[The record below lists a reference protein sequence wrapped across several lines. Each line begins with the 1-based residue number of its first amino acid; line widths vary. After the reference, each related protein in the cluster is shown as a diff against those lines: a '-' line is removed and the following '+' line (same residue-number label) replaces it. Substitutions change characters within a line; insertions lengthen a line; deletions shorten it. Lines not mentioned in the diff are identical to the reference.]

1 MTGTVQGWL
10 AALGLERYADLFA
23 ANDIDLALLPRLTHA
38 DLQGIGIQSLGHR
51 IRILD
56 AAAGAPAA
64 VPPASAPVPLGNDP
78 AAPRDYTPRH
88 LRERIL
94 QSRSALEG
102 ERKQVSVLF
111 ADIQGSMEL
120 AAQLDPEQW
129 HHILEGFF
137 AILAEGVHRFEG
149 TINQYTGDGIM
160 ALFGAPIAHEDH
172 AQRACYAALHLQQ
185 HIARYAIEVRRE
197 HGVGFSTRMGINSG
211 EVVVGRIGDDLRMD
225 YTAQGHTVGLAQRME
240 SLAEP
245 NACYLAPATAALA
258 AGYLALEDIGAFR
271 VKGVAERVQVHRLA
285 GLGEAR
291 TRLDVSRQRGL
302 SQFVGRDAELR
313 VLEDALARAQAA
325 EGPVLGIAA
334 DAGTGKSRLCFEF
347 LARCRARGCRVWEG
361 RAVAHGRNIPL
372 LPILDLF
379 RAAFDVTTQDDA
391 RTVREKVAGR
401 VLVTEAAQAD
411 SLPLVFELLGVG
423 DARHPLAT
431 LDGPAR
437 QRRLLQLLTRQL
449 QAADPAAGP
458 TVVLLEDLHWLD
470 AASSEFLAALVAAC
484 AGMRCLLLFNYR
496 PEHVVTGV
504 PLTRWRALSL
514 APLGPEAMSALL
526 AGRLGQDASL
536 GGLAAELH
544 ARTAGNPFF
553 AEEIVRALVESG
565 QLAGSPGQ
573 YRLHAPLARLEVPA
587 TVQAVLA
594 ARIDRLPERE
604 KLLLQAA
611 SVIGKRFAEPLL
623 AAVAQLPQAA
633 LQEALAALCQADFL
647 QDEALFPVPE
657 YAFRHPL
664 TQEVALASQLRERR
678 RQLHA
683 DVARA
688 IAVQAAAR
696 LDEHAALL
704 AHHWDEA
711 GDAAQ
716 AAAWH
721 QRAAE
726 WPGCADFVSAHHH
739 WQRVWALLAG
749 VPQDASVAERRI
761 LACTRVLT
769 LGTRLGADLQQAQ
782 VLADEGLALAD
793 AAQDRQARIR
803 LMMAYGWVQASA
815 GELAGC
821 VDRLQELMVLLETV
835 DAPALKVAAWGNLF
849 LVTCLTARFEEAL
862 AMVPQGRAMLADA
875 QPARAGIGSLN
886 LAATLDQFEGFCWA
900 WTGRLAD
907 ALQAYERCI
916 RQADAVGELAVYAR
930 CHAVEAH
937 YHRGDPQQAME
948 RARQAEAVSE
958 QLGAPP
964 MLAARVAQALGFAH
978 LAGGRA
984 ADALVAADRAL
995 AIHRRVDQTSSG
1007 PSAWLRAEALLAC
1020 GDAAAALAA
1029 SDEAIALCGRS
1040 LRGNYEILAWGV
1052 RARALLVIGGA
1063 TDTDAARQ
1071 ALDAAERLIQRT
1083 GTTLL
1088 VPALARWRAALCEA
1102 QGDVVQRQHWLEAAA
1117 RGDAQV
1123 GRQTA

>member
-1 MTGTVQGWL
+1 MTQQIAQWL
-10 AALGLERYADLFA
+10 DAIGLPQYGEVFR
-23 ANDIDLALLPRLTHA
+23 ANDIDAALLDRLSA
-38 DLQGIGIQSLGHR
+38 DDLRDMGVASLGHR

-56 AAAGAPAA
+56 AIQARKPLPAGKPDATGVA
-64 VPPASAPVPLGNDP
+64 V
-78 AAPRDYTPRH
+78 RDYTPRH
-88 LRERIL
+88 LREQIL
-94 QSRSALEG
+94 QSRSAMEG

-129 HHILEGFF
+129 HRILEGFF
-137 AILAEGVHRFEG
+137 AILADGVHRFEG

-185 HIARYAIEVRRE
+185 HILRYAIEVKRE

-245 NACYLAPATAALA
+245 NACYLAPATAALV
-258 AGYLALEDIGAFR
+258 AGYLALEDMGAFR
-271 VKGVAERVQVHRLA
+271 VKGMAERVQVHRLA

-313 VLEDALARAQAA
+313 VLEAALARAQAA

-334 DAGTGKSRLCFEF
+334 EAGTGKSRLCFEF

-379 RAAFDVTTQDDA
+379 RAAFDVTARDDA
-391 RTVREKVAGR
+391 RSVREKVAGR
-401 VLVTEAAQAD
+401 VLVSDAAQAD
-411 SLPLVFELLGVG
+411 SLPLLFELMGVG
-423 DARHPLAT
+423 EPRHPLAA

-437 QRRLLQLLTRQL
+437 QRRLLQLLARQL
-449 QAADPAAGP
+449 QTVDPAETGP

-470 AASSEFLAALVAAC
+470 AASAEFLAALVAAC
-484 AGMRCLLLFNYR
+484 SGTRCLLLFNYR
-496 PEHVVTGV
+496 PEYDPAWV
-504 PLTRWRALSL
+504 PVTRWKALSL
-514 APLGPEAMSALL
+514 VPLDSEAMSALL
-526 AGRLGQDASL
+526 AARLGSDASL

-553 AEEIVRALVESG
+553 AEEIVRALMESG
-565 QLAGSPGQ
+565 QLEGSPGQ
-573 YRLHAPLARLEVPA
+573 YRLRAPVARLEVPA

-604 KLLLQAA
+604 KRLLQTAA
-611 SVIGKRFAEPLL
+611 VIGKRFAEPLL
-623 AAVAQLPQAA
+623 EAVAQQPQPVLRAA
-633 LQEALAALCQADFL
+633 LAVLCRAEFL
-647 QDEALFPVPE
+647 QDDGLFPVPE

-678 RQLHA
+678 REVHA

-688 IAVQAAAR
+688 IAQQAPAH
-696 LDEHAALL
+696 LDEHAAWL

-739 WQRVWALLAG
+739 WQRVWLLLAG
-749 VPQDASVAERRI
+749 MPQEAAVAERRM
-761 LACTRVLT
+761 LACTRLLT
-769 LGTRLGADLQQAQ
+769 LGTRLGADLAGAQAL
-782 VLADEGLALAD
+782 VEEGLALAD
-793 AAQDRQARIR
+793 AVQDRQARIR
-803 LMMAYGWVQASA
+803 LMMADGWVRASA
-815 GELAGC
+815 GELAGS
-821 VDRLQELMVLLETV
+821 VDRLRDLMVLLDTV

-849 LVTCLTARFEEAL
+849 LATCLTARFQEAL
-862 AMVPQGRAMLADA
+862 AMVPQGRAMLVDA
-875 QPARAGIGSLN
+875 QPARTGIGSLN
-886 LAATLDQFEGFCWA
+886 LAATLDQFEGYCWA
-900 WTGRLAD
+900 WTGRTAD
-907 ALQAYERCI
+907 ALQAYERCL

-937 YHRGDPQQAME
+937 YHRGESPLAME
-948 RARQAEAVSE
+948 RARQAEAVSQ

-964 MLAARVAQALGFAH
+964 MLAGRVAQALGFAH
-978 LAGGRA
+978 LVAGRA
-984 ADALVAADRAL
+984 ADALVAADQAL
-995 AIHRRVDQTSSG
+995 AIHRRVDQTSAG
-1007 PSAWLRAEALLAC
+1007 PSTVLRAEALLAG
-1020 GDAAAALAA
+1020 GDPAAALVA
-1029 SDEAIALCGRS
+1029 SDEAIALCRRS
-1040 LRGNYEILAWGV
+1040 LRANYEIMAWGV
-1052 RARALLVIGGA
+1052 RARALLRDGGM
-1063 TDTDAARQ
+1063 AALPGASA
-1071 ALDAAERLIQRT
+1071 ALDTAEALIART
-1083 GTTLL
+1083 GANLL
-1088 VPALARWRAALCEA
+1088 LPALAQWRMEWRGM
-1102 QGDVVQRQHWLEAAA
+1102 QGGFANSK
-1117 RGDAQV
+1117 
-1123 GRQTA
+1123 T

>member
-1 MTGTVQGWL
+1 MTQPIDQWL
-10 AALGLERYADLFA
+10 LAIGLPQYGEVFR
-23 ANDIDLALLPRLTHA
+23 ANDIDPALLERLSA
-38 DLQGIGIQSLGHR
+38 DDLRDIGVASLGHR

-56 AAAGAPAA
+56 AIRARRTVPSDVPDATVAAAPAA
-64 VPPASAPVPLGNDP
+64 A
-78 AAPRDYTPRH
+78 RDYTPRH
-88 LRERIL
+88 LREQVL
-94 QSRSALEG
+94 QSRSAMEG

-129 HHILEGFF
+129 HRILEGFF

-185 HIARYAIEVRRE
+185 HILRYATEVKRE
-197 HGVGFSTRMGINSG
+197 HGLGFSTRMGINSG

-245 NACYLAPATAALA
+245 NACYLAPATAALV
-258 AGYLALEDIGAFR
+258 AGYLALEDMGAFR
-271 VKGVAERVQVHRLA
+271 VKGMAERVQVHRLA

-313 VLEDALARAQAA
+313 VLEEAFARAQAA

-361 RAVAHGRNIPL
+361 RGVAHGRNIPL

-379 RAAFDVTTQDDA
+379 RAAFDVTARDDA
-391 RTVREKVAGR
+391 RSVREKVAGR
-401 VLVTEAAQAD
+401 VLVSDAAQAD
-411 SLPLVFELLGVG
+411 SLPLLFELLGVG
-423 DARHPLAT
+423 DARHPLAA

-449 QAADPAAGP
+449 QAGDPDAAGP

-470 AASSEFLAALVAAC
+470 AASAEFLTALVGAC
-484 AGMRCLLLFNYR
+484 AGTRCLLLFNYR
-496 PEHVVTGV
+496 PEYDPAWV
-504 PLTRWRALSL
+504 PAARWRALSL
-514 APLGPEAMSALL
+514 EPLGPQEMSALL
-526 AGRLGQDASL
+526 AARLGSDASL

-565 QLAGSPGQ
+565 QLEGSPGQ
-573 YRLHAPLARLEVPA
+573 YRLRAPLARLEMPA

-604 KLLLQAA
+604 KRLLQTAA
-611 SVIGKRFAEPLL
+611 VIGKRFAEPLL
-623 AAVAQLPQAA
+623 EAVAQQPQPA
-633 LQEALAALCQADFL
+633 LREALATLCQADFL
-647 QDEALFPVPE
+647 QDEALFPVQE

-664 TQEVALASQLRERR
+664 TQEVALGSQLRDRR
-678 RQLHA
+678 RQVHA
-683 DVARA
+683 DVARVVA
-688 IAVQAAAR
+688 QQAADR

-711 GDAAQ
+711 GEAAQ
-716 AAAWH
+716 AAVWH

-726 WPGCADFVSAHHH
+726 WPGCADFVSAYHH
-739 WQRVWALLAG
+739 WQRVWRLLAG
-749 VPQDASVAERRI
+749 VPLDAAVAERRI
-761 LACTRVLT
+761 LACTRLLT
-769 LGTRLGADLQQAQ
+769 LGTRLGADLAGAQ
-782 VLADEGLALAD
+782 VLVDEGLALAD
-793 AAQDRQARIR
+793 AVQDRQARIR
-803 LMMAYGWVQASA
+803 LMMADGWVRASA
-815 GELAGC
+815 GELAGS
-821 VDRLQELMVLLETV
+821 VERLRELMVLLDTV
-835 DAPALKVAAWGNLF
+835 DAPALKVTAWGNLF
-849 LVTCLTARFEEAL
+849 LVTCLTARFQEAL
-862 AMVPQGRAMLADA
+862 TMVPQGRAMLGDA

-886 LAATLDQFEGFCWA
+886 LAATLDQFEGYCWA

-916 RQADAVGELAVYAR
+916 RQADTVGELAVYAR

-937 YHRGDPQQAME
+937 CHRGEPQQAME
-948 RARQAEAVSE
+948 RARQAEAVSQ

-978 LAGGRA
+978 LAAGRA
-984 ADALVAADRAL
+984 ADALVAADQAL
-995 AIHRRVDQTSSG
+995 AIHRRVDQTSAG
-1007 PSAWLRAEALLAC
+1007 PSALLRAEALLA
-1020 GDAAAALAA
+1020 GGEPAAALAA
-1029 SDEAIALCGRS
+1029 SDEAIALCQRS
-1040 LRGNYEILAWGV
+1040 MRANYEVMAWGV
-1052 RARALLVIGGA
+1052 RARALLGLSGPV
-1063 TDTDAARQ
+1063 DTIAARQ
-1071 ALDAAERLIQRT
+1071 ALESAGQLIQRT

-1088 VPALARWRAALCEA
+1088 APALARWQAALCEA
-1102 QGDVVQRQHWLEAAA
+1102 TGDAALRQNWLEAAA
-1117 RGDAQV
+1117 RGDAQI
-1123 GRQTA
+1123 GRQAA